1 MKKIFFPLI
10 ALFVLILL
18 SGSAYAQGRSV
29 SVTNKT
35 GMGISAVYIS
45 PAGQDS
51 WRLIRSTWNG
61 IYKDE
66 TFDFRQSIHKA
77 YCSYDLKF
85 RCDDGKYYYMKNL
98 DMCLDS
104 SFMLTLPNQEKN

>member
-1 MKKIFFPLI
+1 MKRILI
-10 ALFVLILL
+10 SINILFILFLL
-18 SGSAYAQGRSV
+18 SGSLHAQGRSI

-35 GMGISAVYIS
+35 GMGVSAVYIS

-51 WRLIRSTWNG
+51 WHLIRSTWNG

-66 TFDFRQSIHKA
+66 TFDFKQSLHKA

-85 RCDDGKYYYMKNL
+85 MCDDGNYYYMRNL
-98 DMCLDS
+98 DMCLES
-104 SFMLTLPNQEKN
+104 SFMLTLPDK